1 VGRRFCGVMERSFDR
16 ANRAATAKETA
27 SRERDRQANATAAS
41 IKKMFYK
48 TSAVTLAA
56 AM

>member
-1 VGRRFCGVMERSFDR
+1 MERSFET

-27 SRERDRQANATAAS
+27 PRERDRQANATAAS
-41 IKKMFYK
+41 IRKMFYK
-48 TSAVTLAA
+48 TSAVMLAA